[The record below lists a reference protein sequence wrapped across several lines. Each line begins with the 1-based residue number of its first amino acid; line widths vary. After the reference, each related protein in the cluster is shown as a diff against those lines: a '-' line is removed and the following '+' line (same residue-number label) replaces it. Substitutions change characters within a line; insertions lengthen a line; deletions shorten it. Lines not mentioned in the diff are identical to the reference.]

1 MTSPKV
7 LVLFLIVKE
16 IVSRSVSK
24 DDVVHDEI
32 FVELASIRRSWP
44 PSERRAIYWCFYC
57 WIKGFFSFFLLLLR
71 LFLARCCGRRQRHWA
86 GGAVGNKIRVRLFC
100 WRLFFF
106 FSFLF
111 WFVLLDSF
119 LFLFVFFALEPGRNE
134 RESARE
140 VRSSSSVWIWCI
152 SPAKKKFFLVW
163 KSILWRFFFKW
174 MNEWQRTMSNL
185 FLSIRSH
192 QSIHFNYFFN
202 VSLPIWIH

>member
-1 MTSPKV
+1 M
-7 LVLFLIVKE
+7 
-16 IVSRSVSK
+16 
-24 DDVVHDEI
+24 
-32 FVELASIRRSWP
+32 
-44 PSERRAIYWCFYC
+44 
-57 WIKGFFSFFLLLLR
+57 FLLLNQGIL
-71 LFLARCCGRRQRHWA
+71 LFFFCCCWGSSWPVAAEGDNAIGPAAQLATRSGSA
-86 GGAVGNKIRVRLFC
+86 FFVGA
-100 WRLFFF
+100 FFF

-152 SPAKKKFFLVW
+152 SPEKKKFFLVW

>member
-57 WIKGFFSFFLLLLR
+57 WIKGFFSFFFVVAEALLGPLLR
-71 LFLARCCGRRQRHWA
+71 KATTPLGRRRSWQQDPGPPFLLA
-86 GGAVGNKIRVRLFC
+86 P
-100 WRLFFF
+100 FFF

-152 SPAKKKFFLVW
+152 SPEKKKFFLVW

>member
-1 MTSPKV
+1 MSFMMKYLLNLRRFV
-7 LVLFLIVKE
+7 DRGHRRNGVLFIDVFIVE
-16 IVSRSVSK
+16 SRDSS
-24 DDVVHDEI
+24 
-32 FVELASIRRSWP
+32 L
-44 PSERRAIYWCFYC
+44 
-57 WIKGFFSFFLLLLR
+57 FFLLLLR

-100 WRLFFF
+100 WRLFFLF
-106 FSFLF
+106 FSFLVRVA
-111 WFVLLDSF
+111 WFV
-119 LFLFVFFALEPGRNE
+119 FVFVCFFFALEPGRNE

-152 SPAKKKFFLVW
+152 SPEKKKFFLVW

>member
-1 MTSPKV
+1 MF
-7 LVLFLIVKE
+7 LLLNQGILLFFF
-16 IVSRSVSK
+16 
-24 DDVVHDEI
+24 VVAEA
-32 FVELASIRRSWP
+32 LLGPLLRKATTPLGRRRSWQQDPGP
-44 PSERRAIYWCFYC
+44 PFLLAPF
-57 WIKGFFSFFLLLLR
+57 FFL
-71 LFLARCCGRRQRHWA
+71 
-86 GGAVGNKIRVRLFC
+86 
-100 WRLFFF
+100 F
-106 FSFLF
+106 FSFLVRVA
-111 WFVLLDSF
+111 WFV
-119 LFLFVFFALEPGRNE
+119 FVFVCFFFALEPGRNE

-152 SPAKKKFFLVW
+152 SPEKKKFFLVW